1 MLEVVAL
8 GGLGEFGMN
17 MLALTWG
24 ETTIVVDAGVM
35 FPDPELLGVD
45 RIIPDL
51 TYLQQ
56 KGRAAALVLTHGH
69 EDHIGGVPHVL
80 ALVDGPIYG
89 TPLTLAMV
97 EPKLEEHGIDGR
109 ELIAVKPHDRVTVGP
124 FEIEFIRVTHSIPD
138 CVALAIHTPAGVI
151 VHTGDFK
158 IDQTPLDGE
167 HFDVHRFAQLGSEGV
182 LALFADST
190 NIDRRGFTGS
200 EREVVDAFEEV
211 FTSAPGKLI
220 VAAFA
225 SSIYRMQIL
234 VDLAAQFDRKVAFI
248 GRGMIR
254 NSEIAQRLGYL
265 RIPAGVQI
273 RDSQVGDYPAQDVLC
288 LSTGSQGEPMS
299 ALSRIAI
306 DDHRHVKVGPD
317 DTVVLSA
324 RSIPGNEKAIG
335 RVINHLARR
344 GAEVIYEGIKHVHV
358 SGHGSEEELKL
369 MLSLVKP
376 RFFIPVHGEYR
387 QLSQH
392 GRVAARVFEGRDP
405 RPEILL
411 AENGD
416 ILQFDVD
423 GARIA
428 GKAPVGR
435 ILIDDTR
442 TGEVGDEVLRDR
454 RHLAEDG
461 LVVPVV
467 AINKQTG
474 MLEGVPDIITR
485 GFVMENSAGAARGRR
500 APAGRGRRSGQ
511 PRGAHRSGADQGEA
525 ARRAA
530 PLLSETFGTTAV
542 RAARHHGDLTREWI
556 DGFAPGQRIR
566 RRGAVRGRAA
576 SGSSRSPATSR
587 ATRSGSSAPARM
599 PTPPTSP
606 GGSARSSPSCRFSC
620 SATRPTSVRRRW

>member
-1 MLEVVAL
+1 VALEVSRTASSMLEVVAL

-24 ETTIVVDAGVM
+24 DTTIVVDAGVM

-56 KGRAAALVLTHGH
+56 KGRIEALILTHGH
-69 EDHIGGVPHVL
+69 EDHIGGVPHVMS
-80 ALVDGPIYG
+80 LVQGPVYG
-89 TPLTLAMV
+89 TPLTLALV
-97 EPKLEEHGIDGR
+97 APKLDEHGIDGHTLVPVR
-109 ELIAVKPHDRVTVGP
+109 PHDRVAIGP
-124 FEIEFIRVTHSIPD
+124 FSVEFIRVTHSMPD

-151 VHTGDFK
+151 VHTGDYK
-158 IDQTPLDGE
+158 IDQTPIDGE
-167 HFDVHRFAQLGSEGV
+167 HFDVHRFAELGTQGV

-200 EREVVDAFEEV
+200 EVEIVEAFEEI
-211 FTSAPGKLI
+211 FSSATGKLI

-234 VDLAAQFDRKVAFI
+234 VDLAAQFDRKVAFV
-248 GRGMIR
+248 GRGMMQ

-265 RIPAGVQI
+265 KIPPGVQI
-273 RDSQVGDYPAQDVLC
+273 RDSDVGNYPAQDVLC
-288 LSTGSQGEPMS
+288 LCTGSQGEPMS

-306 DDHRHVKVGPD
+306 DDHRHVKLAEN
-317 DTVVLSA
+317 DTVVVSA
-324 RSIPGNEKAIG
+324 RAIPGNEKAIG
-335 RVINHLARR
+335 RVINHLSRR
-344 GAEVIYEGIKHVHV
+344 GADVIHEGIKHVHV

-369 MLSLVKP
+369 MLTLVKP
-376 RFFIPVHGEYR
+376 RYFVPVHGEYR
-387 QLSQH
+387 QLAQH
-392 GRVAARVFEGRDP
+392 TRIAKRVFAGRDP

-416 ILQFDVD
+416 ILVFDAA

-435 ILIDDTR
+435 VLIDDTR
-442 TGEVGDEVLRDR
+442 TGAVGDEVLRDR

-474 MLEGVPDIITR
+474 ALEGVPDIITR
-485 GFVMENSAGAARGRR
+485 GFVMEDSAALLADGARLLSDVFHQTSIEERTDQGLIKEKLRVELRRFFRKRSGRR
-500 APAGRGRRSGQ
+500 PFVL
-511 PRGAHRSGADQGEA
+511 PVIME
-525 ARRAA
+525 
-530 PLLSETFGTTAV
+530 
-542 RAARHHGDLTREWI
+542 I
-556 DGFAPGQRIR
+556 
-566 RRGAVRGRAA
+566 
-576 SGSSRSPATSR
+576 
-587 ATRSGSSAPARM
+587 
-599 PTPPTSP
+599 
-606 GGSARSSPSCRFSC
+606 
-620 SATRPTSVRRRW
+620 

>member
-1 MLEVVAL
+1 MLEIVPL

-56 KGRAAALVLTHGH
+56 KGRVAALVLTHGH
-69 EDHIGGVPHVL
+69 EDHIGGVPHVVP
-80 ALVDGPIYG
+80 LVDGPLYG
-89 TPLTLAMV
+89 TPLTLALV
-97 EPKLEEHGIDGR
+97 APKLEEHGIEGR
-109 ELIAVKPHDRVTVGP
+109 TLVPVRPRERVAIGP
-124 FEIEFIRVTHSIPD
+124 FTVEFIRVTHSMPD
-138 CVALAIHTPAGVI
+138 CVALAIHTPAGII
-151 VHTGDFK
+151 VHTGDYK
-158 IDQTPLDGE
+158 IDHTPIDGE
-167 HFDVHRFAQLGSEGV
+167 HFDVHRFAELGSQGV

-200 EREVVDAFEEV
+200 EREVVEAFEEI
-211 FTSAPGKLI
+211 FTSANGKLI

-234 VDLAAQFDRKVAFI
+234 VDLAAQFDRKVAFV
-248 GRGMIR
+248 GRGMIQ

-273 RDSQVGDYPAQDVLC
+273 RDSDVGSYPAQDVLC
-288 LSTGSQGEPMS
+288 LTTGSQGEPMS

-306 DDHRHVKVGPD
+306 DDHRHVKATSD
-317 DTVVLSA
+317 DTVVISA
-324 RSIPGNEKAIG
+324 RAIPGNEKAIG

-344 GAEVIYEGIKHVHV
+344 GADVIHEGIKHVHV

-369 MLSLVKP
+369 VLGLVKP
-376 RFFIPVHGEYR
+376 RYFVPVHGEYR

-392 GRVAARVFEGRDP
+392 ARVAARVFAGRTP
-405 RPEILL
+405 RPETRLI
-411 AENGD
+411 ENGD
-416 ILQFDVD
+416 VLVFDAG

-435 ILIDDTR
+435 VLIDDTR

-474 MLEGVPDIITR
+474 ALEGVPDIITR
-485 GFVMENSAGAARGRR
+485 GFVMEHGDALLAAAARLLSDVVAQASLEERTDQGLIKEKLRVELRRFFRKRSGRR
-500 APAGRGRRSGQ
+500 PFVL
-511 PRGAHRSGADQGEA
+511 PVIME
-525 ARRAA
+525 
-530 PLLSETFGTTAV
+530 
-542 RAARHHGDLTREWI
+542 I
-556 DGFAPGQRIR
+556 
-566 RRGAVRGRAA
+566 
-576 SGSSRSPATSR
+576 
-587 ATRSGSSAPARM
+587 
-599 PTPPTSP
+599 
-606 GGSARSSPSCRFSC
+606 
-620 SATRPTSVRRRW
+620 

>member
-1 MLEVVAL
+1 MSLMLEVVAL

-17 MLALTWG
+17 MLALSWG

-56 KGRAAALVLTHGH
+56 KGRVAALVLTHGH

-80 ALVDGPIYG
+80 PLVDGPVYG

-97 EPKLEEHGIDGR
+97 EPKLEEHGIDGTTLMPVRPR
-109 ELIAVKPHDRVTVGP
+109 ERVTVGP
-124 FEIEFIRVTHSIPD
+124 FAIEFIRVTHSMPD
-138 CVALAIHTPAGVI
+138 CVALAIHTPAGVV

-158 IDQTPLDGE
+158 IDQTPIDGQ
-167 HFDVHRFAQLGSEGV
+167 HFDVHRFAELGATGV

-200 EREVVDAFEEV
+200 ELEVIEAFEEI
-211 FTSAPGKLI
+211 FTSSTGKLV

-234 VDLAAQFDRKVAFI
+234 VDLAAQFDRKVAFV

-265 RIPAGVQI
+265 RLPAGVQI
-273 RDSQVGDYPAQDVLC
+273 RDSDISSYPAQDVLC
-288 LSTGSQGEPMS
+288 LATGSQGEPMS

-306 DDHRHVKVGPD
+306 DDHRHVKIAAD

-335 RVINHLARR
+335 RVMNHLARR
-344 GAEVIYEGIKHVHV
+344 GADVIYEGIKHVHV

-369 MLSLVKP
+369 MLSLVRP

-392 GRVAARVFEGRDP
+392 ARVAAKVFAGRDP
-405 RPEILL
+405 KPEIILT
-411 AENGD
+411 ENGD
-416 ILQFDVD
+416 LLRFDETGGRIVD
-423 GARIA
+423 
-428 GKAPVGR
+428 KVPVGR
-435 ILIDDTR
+435 VLIDDTR

-461 LVVPVV
+461 LVIPVV

-474 MLEGVPDIITR
+474 ILVGVPDIITR
-485 GFVMENSAGAARGRR
+485 GFVMEDAQALLADGARMLTEVIAQASVEERTDQGLIKEKLRVELRRFFRKRSGRR
-500 APAGRGRRSGQ
+500 PFVL
-511 PRGAHRSGADQGEA
+511 PVIME
-525 ARRAA
+525 
-530 PLLSETFGTTAV
+530 
-542 RAARHHGDLTREWI
+542 I
-556 DGFAPGQRIR
+556 
-566 RRGAVRGRAA
+566 
-576 SGSSRSPATSR
+576 
-587 ATRSGSSAPARM
+587 
-599 PTPPTSP
+599 
-606 GGSARSSPSCRFSC
+606 
-620 SATRPTSVRRRW
+620 